1 MANTKKANRK
11 PYSERWALIQ
21 IPRETHDML
30 KEYANEHGY
39 IMSALVSKMIKKF
52 IQSN

>member
-1 MANTKKANRK
+1 MANTKKTNRK
-11 PYSERWALIQ
+11 PYSEKWALVQ

-39 IMSALVSKMIKKF
+39 IMSVLVSNIIKKY
-52 IQSN
+52 IKSN